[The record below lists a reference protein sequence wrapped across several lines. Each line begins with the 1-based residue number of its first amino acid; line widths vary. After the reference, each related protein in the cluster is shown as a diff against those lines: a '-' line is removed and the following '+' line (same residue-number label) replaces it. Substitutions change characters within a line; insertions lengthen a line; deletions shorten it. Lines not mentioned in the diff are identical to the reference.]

1 MSNYLRR
8 MLYAGYWFLVAF
20 AFTYSGYCYFRAHDS
35 SSPRAAAVSSSVTPS
50 PEVSPALG
58 ASPESQEQG
67 QGVESS
73 EPAETVSAEPLFAAP
88 TVALLE
94 VAEN

>member
-1 MSNYLRR
+1 MPSFIRR
-8 MLYAGYWFLVAF
+8 ILYAGYWFLVVF
-20 AFTYSGYCYFRAHDS
+20 AFTYSGYCYFRAHDI
-35 SSPRAAAVSSSVTPS
+35 SSPRDVAVSSSAAPS
-50 PEVSPALG
+50 PEVSPALV

-67 QGVESS
+67 QVVETS